1 MVPEVGGCSVHGSL
15 TTSRLRSAVQAWLA
29 PDAGEA
35 AVVALF
41 DGLERYAAGLLRRRR
56 LVDVAASDIAAD
68 VLFHGGA
75 PLALRAFV
83 ERQVALHGLDLA
95 VRGLYRAVQ
104 NAAWRLQEERDPT
117 GARAYR
123 AVRLLNA
130 KSLPAGMLV
139 GSSGFVLG
147 PASAPRL
154 LQGLART
161 AQVLA
166 AAAAR
171 AEFAGIWQLR
181 CHRALARRLV
191 ALFAAVQAQAERFGL
206 RLEFSRSDLQQF
218 VASALRAQVHNELL
232 ALAVDGDEGQ
242 QVIPRGRESSTPS
255 AAASD
260 AWDYAALDRGHVEL
274 LATLLQQDLDEGE
287 LSGRRLY
294 GARRQRL
301 AGLVAGWRLA
311 GAIVDPL
318 PQLEALGL
326 KHAAAFDDR
335 ALLRE
340 ALQAAGR
347 SLRPED
353 LSA

>member
-1 MVPEVGGCSVHGSL
+1 MVPEVGCCPVQGSL

-41 DGLERYAAGLLRRRR
+41 DGLERYASGLLRRRR
-56 LVDVAASDIAAD
+56 LVDVEASDIAAD

-75 PLALRAFV
+75 PLALRCFV
-83 ERQVALHGLDLA
+83 ERQVALHGIDLA

-104 NAAWRLQEERDPT
+104 NAAWRLHEERDPT

-123 AVRLLNA
+123 AVRLLTA
-130 KSLPAGMLV
+130 RSLPAGMLV
-139 GSSGFVLG
+139 GTSGFVLG

-154 LQGLART
+154 LQGLASS
-161 AQVLA
+161 AEVLA
-166 AAAAR
+166 AAASR

-181 CHRALARRLV
+181 CHRALARRLA
-191 ALFAAVQAQAERFGL
+191 ALFAAVQSQAERFGL
-206 RLEFSRSDLQQF
+206 RLEFSRRELQQF

-242 QVIPRGRESSTPS
+242 QVVARGRERQQT

-260 AWDYAALDRGHVEL
+260 AWDYAALDGGHVGI
-274 LATLLQQDLDEGE
+274 LASLLQQDLAAGE

-301 AGLVAGWRLA
+301 AGIVAGWLQA
-311 GAIVDPL
+311 GSIVDPL
-318 PQLEALGL
+318 PQLELLGL
-326 KHAAAFDDR
+326 RPSAAFDDR